1 MATIFKTVED
11 VKKAFRNV
19 ANGADVLPRHGGFRY
34 GDIDKHSAVLEEILD
49 SDYNKISG
57 FSRSEIFE
65 AVSHLQTQF
74 GTNAYLT
81 DCRANRVNVSENLY
95 AGIDLKECEDNYFS
109 TVSEAFEATTAQQAP
124 YPVPSISFVTYRY
137 EKSVLPFLCH
147 LFDLRG
153 NRGLVYFQ
161 KITSVNSLGD
171 IKAGD
176 ELGRAGRM
184 PKQPNHAYVATHIT
198 NEEIGELAD
207 GTTEYEFELNFV
219 PQPGTVVITLD
230 GHTGYFQDF
239 QAEKAQNNE
248 AILTPVAE
256 ALGMATMTYPTEAQ
270 QEAGVKTKVKIN
282 LAAAGAA
289 GLKVRADYNRDVE
302 THQGGVER
310 QAKFTMS
317 VEAEHIVTENISIY
331 TETNL
336 YQEALSRAI
345 FGLDWNDE
353 VDRAMAMIYNKEMA
367 NKVITEI
374 REKIPATNLLTHD
387 ITSTLAQ
394 LDTSVPI
401 GAGSGD
407 NKLFNVQ
414 FLAIVMGALNK
425 VINKASGIDA
435 RRFTTFV
442 VNIDVLPIFEG
453 MAKYTQTT
461 VDQEDQMGGMFLA
474 GTYDGIPVVAGYDP
488 IIPEGEVIG
497 LFKSK
502 RQDFL
507 TPYVLGTFMDPVIRD
522 IYDQDN
528 LSINKKQM
536 IATIGGKNIA
546 PQLTGKLT
554 ITGISDLLGI

>member
-1 MATIFKTVED
+1 MATKFKTVED
-11 VKKAFRNV
+11 VKKAFRTV
-19 ANGADVLPRHGGFRY
+19 AAGADTLPRHGGFRY

-74 GTNAYLT
+74 GTNAYLS
-81 DCRANRVNVSENLY
+81 DCRANRVPVSESLY
-95 AGIDLKECEDNYFS
+95 EGVTLSECEDNYYS
-109 TVSEAFEATTAQQAP
+109 VCEAFEATTAQQAP

-137 EKSVLPFLCH
+137 EKTVLPFLCH

-161 KITSVNSLGD
+161 KITAVNGLGT
-171 IKAGD
+171 IEKGD

-184 PKQPNHAYVATHIT
+184 PAQPNAFATTHIV
-198 NEEIGELAD
+198 NEEIGELND
-207 GTTEYEFELNFV
+207 GVAEYEFELKFV
-219 PQPGTVVITLD
+219 PHPGTLIVTLD

-239 QAEKAQNNE
+239 QAEKAQDNKG
-248 AILTPVAE
+248 ILTPVGE
-256 ALGMATMTYPTEAQ
+256 ALGFATVEYPTEAEQ
-270 QEAGVKTKVKIN
+270 AAGKKAKVKIN
-282 LAAAGAA
+282 LAVAGAA

-310 QAKFTMS
+310 QARFTMS
-317 VEAEHIVTENISIY
+317 VEAEHIVTENISIF

-387 ITSTLAQ
+387 ITSTLA
-394 LDTSVPI
+394 LPGGTAT
-401 GAGSGD
+401 GTGD
-407 NKLFNVQ
+407 NKIFNVQ

-425 VINKASGIDA
+425 VINKSSGIDA

-453 MAKYTQTT
+453 MDKYTQTT

-502 RQDFL
+502 SQDFL

-536 IATIGGKNIA
+536 IATIGGKNMA

-554 ITGISDLLGI
+554 IAGINDLLGI

>member
-1 MATIFKTVED
+1 MATKFKTVED
-11 VKKAFRNV
+11 VKKAFRTV
-19 ANGADVLPRHGGFRY
+19 AAGADTLPRHGGFRY

-49 SDYNKISG
+49 SDYNKVSG

-74 GTNAYLT
+74 GTNAYLS
-81 DCRANRVNVSENLY
+81 DCRANRVPVSESLY
-95 AGIDLKECEDNYFS
+95 EGVTLSECEDNYYS
-109 TVSEAFEATTAQQAP
+109 VCEAFEATTAQQAP

-137 EKSVLPFLCH
+137 EKTVLPFLCH

-161 KITSVNSLGD
+161 KITAVNSLGT
-171 IKAGD
+171 IEKGD

-184 PKQPNHAYVATHIT
+184 PAQPNAFATTHIV
-198 NEEIGELAD
+198 NEEIGELND
-207 GTTEYEFELNFV
+207 GVAEYEFELKFV
-219 PQPGTVVITLD
+219 PHPGTLIVTLD

-239 QAEKAQNNE
+239 QAEKAQDNKG
-248 AILTPVAE
+248 ILTPVGE
-256 ALGMATMTYPTEAQ
+256 ALGFATVEYPTEAEQ
-270 QEAGVKTKVKIN
+270 AAGKKAKVKIN

-310 QAKFTMS
+310 QARFTMS
-317 VEAEHIVTENISIY
+317 VEAEHIVTENISVF

-387 ITSTLAQ
+387 ITSTLA
-394 LDTSVPI
+394 LPGGTAT
-401 GAGSGD
+401 GTGD
-407 NKLFNVQ
+407 NKIFNVQ

-453 MAKYTQTT
+453 MDKYTQTT

-502 RQDFL
+502 TQDFL

-536 IATIGGKNIA
+536 IATIGGKNMA

-554 ITGISDLLGI
+554 IAGINDLLGI

>member
-1 MATIFKTVED
+1 MATKFKTVED

-19 ANGADVLPRHGGFRY
+19 ANGADTLPRHGGFRY

-81 DCRANRVNVSENLY
+81 DCRANRVPVSESLYEGVNL
-95 AGIDLKECEDNYFS
+95 AECEDNYFS

-161 KITSVNSLGD
+161 KITAVNSLGT
-171 IKAGD
+171 INAGD

-184 PKQPNHAYVATHIT
+184 PKQPNTFSTTHIT
-198 NEEIGELAD
+198 NEEIGELEA
-207 GTTEYEFELNFV
+207 GESAYEFELAFV
-219 PQPGTVVITLD
+219 PQPGTLVVTLD

-239 QAEKAQNNE
+239 QAERAQDNVG
-248 AILTPVAE
+248 ILTPVAE
-256 ALGMATMTYPTEAQ
+256 ALGYATLEYPTEAEQ
-270 QEAGVKTKVKIN
+270 QAGKKAKVKIN

-302 THQGGVER
+302 THEGGVER
-310 QAKFTMS
+310 QARFTMS
-317 VEAEHIVTENISIY
+317 VEAEHIVTENISIF

-394 LDTSVPI
+394 LDTSIPI

-407 NKLFNVQ
+407 NKLFNVK

-453 MAKYTQTT
+453 MEKYTQST
-461 VDQEDQMGGMFLA
+461 VDQEEQMGGMFLA

-502 RQDFL
+502 KQDFL

-528 LSINKKQM
+528 LAINKKQM

>member
-1 MATIFKTVED
+1 MATKFKTVED
-11 VKKAFRNV
+11 VKKAFRTV
-19 ANGADVLPRHGGFRY
+19 AAGADTLPRHGGFRY

-49 SDYNKISG
+49 SDYNKVSG

-74 GTNAYLT
+74 GTNAYLS
-81 DCRANRVNVSENLY
+81 DCRANRVPVSESLYEGVNLS
-95 AGIDLKECEDNYFS
+95 DCEDNYYS
-109 TVSEAFEATTAQQAP
+109 VCEAFEATTAQQAP

-137 EKSVLPFLCH
+137 EKTVLPFLCH

-161 KITSVNSLGD
+161 KITAVNSLGT
-171 IKAGD
+171 IEKGD

-184 PKQPNHAYVATHIT
+184 PAQPNAFATTHIV
-198 NEEIGELAD
+198 NEEIGELND
-207 GTTEYEFELNFV
+207 GVAEYEFELKFV
-219 PQPGTVVITLD
+219 PHPGTLIVTLD

-239 QAEKAQNNE
+239 QAEKAQDNKG
-248 AILTPVAE
+248 ILTPVGE
-256 ALGMATMTYPTEAQ
+256 ALGFATVEYPTEAEQ
-270 QEAGVKTKVKIN
+270 AAGKKAKVKIN
-282 LAAAGAA
+282 LAVAGAA

-310 QAKFTMS
+310 QARFTMS
-317 VEAEHIVTENISIY
+317 VEAEHIVTENISIF

-387 ITSTLAQ
+387 ITSTLA
-394 LDTSVPI
+394 LPGGTAT
-401 GAGSGD
+401 GTGD
-407 NKLFNVQ
+407 NKIFNVQ

-425 VINKASGIDA
+425 VINKSSGIDA

-453 MAKYTQTT
+453 MDKYTQTT

-502 RQDFL
+502 SQDFL

-536 IATIGGKNIA
+536 IATIGGKNMA

-554 ITGISDLLGI
+554 IAGINDLLGI

>member
-1 MATIFKTVED
+1 MATKFKTVED
-11 VKKAFRNV
+11 VKKAFRTV
-19 ANGADVLPRHGGFRY
+19 AAGADTLPRHGGFRY

-74 GTNAYLT
+74 GTNAYLS
-81 DCRANRVNVSENLY
+81 DCRANRVPVSESLYEGVNLS
-95 AGIDLKECEDNYFS
+95 DCEDNYYS
-109 TVSEAFEATTAQQAP
+109 VCEAFEATTAQQAP

-137 EKSVLPFLCH
+137 EKTVLPFLCH

-161 KITSVNSLGD
+161 KITAVNGLGT
-171 IKAGD
+171 IEKGD

-184 PKQPNHAYVATHIT
+184 PAQPNAFATTHIV
-198 NEEIGELAD
+198 NEEIGELND
-207 GTTEYEFELNFV
+207 GVAEYEFELKFV
-219 PQPGTVVITLD
+219 PHPGTLIVTLD

-239 QAEKAQNNE
+239 QAEKAQDNKG
-248 AILTPVAE
+248 ILTPVGE
-256 ALGMATMTYPTEAQ
+256 ALGFATVEYPTEAEQ
-270 QEAGVKTKVKIN
+270 AAGKKAKVKIN
-282 LAAAGAA
+282 LAVAGAA

-302 THQGGVER
+302 THQGRVER
-310 QAKFTMS
+310 QARFTMS
-317 VEAEHIVTENISIY
+317 VEAEHIVTENISIF

-387 ITSTLAQ
+387 ITSTLA
-394 LDTSVPI
+394 LPGGTAT
-401 GAGSGD
+401 GTGD
-407 NKLFNVQ
+407 NKIFNVQ

-425 VINKASGIDA
+425 VINKSSGIDA

-453 MAKYTQTT
+453 MDKYTQTT

-502 RQDFL
+502 TQDFL

-536 IATIGGKNIA
+536 IATIGGKNMA

-554 ITGISDLLGI
+554 IAGINDLLGI

>member
-1 MATIFKTVED
+1 MATKFKTVED
-11 VKKAFRNV
+11 VKKAFRTV
-19 ANGADVLPRHGGFRY
+19 AAGADTLPRHGGFRY

-74 GTNAYLT
+74 GTNAYLS
-81 DCRANRVNVSENLY
+81 DCRANRVPVSESLYEGVNLS
-95 AGIDLKECEDNYFS
+95 DCEDNYYS
-109 TVSEAFEATTAQQAP
+109 VCEAFEATTAQQAP

-137 EKSVLPFLCH
+137 EKTVLPFLCH

-161 KITSVNSLGD
+161 KITAVNSLGT
-171 IKAGD
+171 IEKGD

-184 PKQPNHAYVATHIT
+184 PAQPNAFATTHIV
-198 NEEIGELAD
+198 NEEIGELND
-207 GTTEYEFELNFV
+207 GVAEYEFELKFV
-219 PQPGTVVITLD
+219 PHPGTLIVTLD

-239 QAEKAQNNE
+239 QAEKAQDNKG
-248 AILTPVAE
+248 ILTPVGE
-256 ALGMATMTYPTEAQ
+256 ALGFATVEYPTEAEQ
-270 QEAGVKTKVKIN
+270 AAGKKAKVKIN
-282 LAAAGAA
+282 LAVAGAA

-310 QAKFTMS
+310 QARFTMS
-317 VEAEHIVTENISIY
+317 VEAEHIVTENISIF

-374 REKIPATNLLTHD
+374 RDRIPATNLLSHD
-387 ITSTLAQ
+387 ITSTLA
-394 LDTSVPI
+394 LPGGTAT
-401 GAGSGD
+401 GTGD
-407 NKLFNVQ
+407 NKIFNVQ

-425 VINKASGIDA
+425 VINKSSGIDA

-453 MAKYTQTT
+453 MDKYTQTT

-502 RQDFL
+502 TQDFL

-536 IATIGGKNIA
+536 IATIGGKNMA

-554 ITGISDLLGI
+554 IAGINDLLGI

>member
-1 MATIFKTVED
+1 MATKFKTVED
-11 VKKAFRNV
+11 VKKAFRTV
-19 ANGADVLPRHGGFRY
+19 AAGADTLPRHGGFRY

-74 GTNAYLT
+74 GTNAYLS
-81 DCRANRVNVSENLY
+81 DCRANRVPVSESLY
-95 AGIDLKECEDNYFS
+95 EGVTLSECEDNYYS
-109 TVSEAFEATTAQQAP
+109 VCEAFEATTAQQAP

-137 EKSVLPFLCH
+137 EKTVLPFLCH

-161 KITSVNSLGD
+161 KITAVNSLGT
-171 IKAGD
+171 IEKGD

-184 PKQPNHAYVATHIT
+184 PAQPNAFATTHIV
-198 NEEIGELAD
+198 NEEIGELND
-207 GTTEYEFELNFV
+207 GVAEYEFELKFV
-219 PQPGTVVITLD
+219 PHPGTLIVTLD

-239 QAEKAQNNE
+239 QAEKAQDNKG
-248 AILTPVAE
+248 ILTPVGE
-256 ALGMATMTYPTEAQ
+256 ALGFATVEYPTEAEQ
-270 QEAGVKTKVKIN
+270 AAGKKAKVKIN
-282 LAAAGAA
+282 LAVAGAA

-310 QAKFTMS
+310 QARFTMS
-317 VEAEHIVTENISIY
+317 VEAEHIVTENISIF

-387 ITSTLAQ
+387 ITSTLA
-394 LDTSVPI
+394 LPGGTAT
-401 GAGSGD
+401 GTGD
-407 NKLFNVQ
+407 NKIFNVQ

-425 VINKASGIDA
+425 VINKSSGIDA

-453 MAKYTQTT
+453 MDKYTQTT

-502 RQDFL
+502 SQDFL

-554 ITGISDLLGI
+554 ITGINDLLGI

>member
-1 MATIFKTVED
+1 MATKFKTVED
-11 VKKAFRNV
+11 VKKAFRTV
-19 ANGADVLPRHGGFRY
+19 AAGADTLPRHGGFRY

-74 GTNAYLT
+74 GTNAYLS
-81 DCRANRVNVSENLY
+81 DCRANRVPVSESLYEGVNLS
-95 AGIDLKECEDNYFS
+95 DCEDNYYS
-109 TVSEAFEATTAQQAP
+109 VCEAFEATTAQQAP

-137 EKSVLPFLCH
+137 EKTVLPFLCH

-161 KITSVNSLGD
+161 KITAVNSLGT
-171 IKAGD
+171 IKEGD

-184 PKQPNHAYVATHIT
+184 PAQPNAFATTHII
-198 NEEIGELAD
+198 NEEIGELND
-207 GTTEYEFELNFV
+207 GVAEYEFELKFV
-219 PQPGTVVITLD
+219 PHPGTLIVTVD

-239 QAEKAQNNE
+239 QAEKAQDNKG
-248 AILTPVAE
+248 ILTPVGE
-256 ALGMATMTYPTEAQ
+256 ALGFATVEYPTEAEQ
-270 QEAGVKTKVKIN
+270 AAGKKAKVKIN
-282 LAAAGAA
+282 LAVAGAA

-310 QAKFTMS
+310 QARFTMS
-317 VEAEHIVTENISIY
+317 VEAEHIVTENISIF

-387 ITSTLAQ
+387 ITSTLA
-394 LDTSVPI
+394 LPGGTAT
-401 GAGSGD
+401 GTGD
-407 NKLFNVQ
+407 NKIFNVQ

-425 VINKASGIDA
+425 VINKSSGIDA

-453 MAKYTQTT
+453 MDKYTQTT

-502 RQDFL
+502 TQDFL

-536 IATIGGKNIA
+536 IATIGGKNMA

-554 ITGISDLLGI
+554 IAGINDLLGI

>member
-1 MATIFKTVED
+1 MATKFKTVED
-11 VKKAFRNV
+11 VKKAFRTV
-19 ANGADVLPRHGGFRY
+19 AAGADTLPRHGGFRY

-74 GTNAYLT
+74 GTNAYLS
-81 DCRANRVNVSENLY
+81 DCRANRVPVSESLYEGVNLS
-95 AGIDLKECEDNYFS
+95 DCEDNYYS
-109 TVSEAFEATTAQQAP
+109 VCEAFEATTAQQAP

-137 EKSVLPFLCH
+137 EKTVLPFLCH

-161 KITSVNSLGD
+161 KITAVNSLGT
-171 IKAGD
+171 IEKGD

-184 PKQPNHAYVATHIT
+184 PAQPNAFATTHIV
-198 NEEIGELAD
+198 NEEIGELND
-207 GTTEYEFELNFV
+207 GVAEYEFELKFV
-219 PQPGTVVITLD
+219 PHPGTLIVTLD

-239 QAEKAQNNE
+239 QAEKAQDNKG
-248 AILTPVAE
+248 ILTPVGE
-256 ALGMATMTYPTEAQ
+256 ALGFATVEYPTEAEQ
-270 QEAGVKTKVKIN
+270 AAGKKAKVKIN
-282 LAAAGAA
+282 LAVAGAK

-310 QAKFTMS
+310 QARFTMS
-317 VEAEHIVTENISIY
+317 VEAEHIVTENISIF

-374 REKIPATNLLTHD
+374 RDRIPATNLLSHD
-387 ITSTLAQ
+387 ITSTLA
-394 LDTSVPI
+394 LPGGTAT
-401 GAGSGD
+401 GTGD
-407 NKLFNVQ
+407 NKIFNVQ

-425 VINKASGIDA
+425 VINKSSGIDA

-453 MAKYTQTT
+453 MDKYTQTT

-502 RQDFL
+502 SQDFL

-554 ITGISDLLGI
+554 ITGINDLLGI

>member
-1 MATIFKTVED
+1 MATKFKTVED
-11 VKKAFRNV
+11 VKKAFRTV
-19 ANGADVLPRHGGFRY
+19 AAGADTLPRHGGFRY

-74 GTNAYLT
+74 GTNAYLS
-81 DCRANRVNVSENLY
+81 DCRANRVPVSESLYEGVNLS
-95 AGIDLKECEDNYFS
+95 DCEDNYYS
-109 TVSEAFEATTAQQAP
+109 VCEAFEATTAQQAP

-137 EKSVLPFLCH
+137 EKTVLPFLCH

-161 KITSVNSLGD
+161 KITAVNSLGT
-171 IKAGD
+171 IEKGD

-184 PKQPNHAYVATHIT
+184 PAQPNAFATTHIV
-198 NEEIGELAD
+198 NEEIGELND
-207 GTTEYEFELNFV
+207 GVAEYEFELKFV
-219 PQPGTVVITLD
+219 PHPGTLIVTLD

-239 QAEKAQNNE
+239 QAEKAQDNKG
-248 AILTPVAE
+248 ILTPVGE
-256 ALGMATMTYPTEAQ
+256 ALGFATVEYPTEAEQ
-270 QEAGVKTKVKIN
+270 AAGKKAKVKIN
-282 LAAAGAA
+282 LAVAGAA

-310 QAKFTMS
+310 QARFTMS
-317 VEAEHIVTENISIY
+317 VEAEHIVTENISVF

-374 REKIPATNLLTHD
+374 RDRIPATNLLSHD
-387 ITSTLAQ
+387 ITSTLA
-394 LDTSVPI
+394 LPGGTAT
-401 GAGSGD
+401 GTGD
-407 NKLFNVQ
+407 NKIFNVQ

-425 VINKASGIDA
+425 VINKSSGIDA

-453 MAKYTQTT
+453 MDKYTQTT

-502 RQDFL
+502 SQDFL
-507 TPYVLGTFMDPVIRD
+507 TLYVLGTFMDPVIRD

-536 IATIGGKNIA
+536 IATIGGKNMA

-554 ITGISDLLGI
+554 IAGINDLLGI

>member
-1 MATIFKTVED
+1 MATKFKTVED
-11 VKKAFRNV
+11 VKKAFRTV
-19 ANGADVLPRHGGFRY
+19 AAGADTLPRHGGFRY

-49 SDYNKISG
+49 SDYNKVSG

-74 GTNAYLT
+74 GTNAYLS
-81 DCRANRVNVSENLY
+81 DCRANRVPVSESLY
-95 AGIDLKECEDNYFS
+95 EGVTLSECEDNYYS
-109 TVSEAFEATTAQQAP
+109 VCEAFEATTAQQAP

-137 EKSVLPFLCH
+137 EKTVLPFLCH

-161 KITSVNSLGD
+161 KITAVNSLGT
-171 IKAGD
+171 IKEGD

-184 PKQPNHAYVATHIT
+184 PAQPNAFATTHIV
-198 NEEIGELAD
+198 NEEIGELND
-207 GTTEYEFELNFV
+207 GVAEYEFELKFV
-219 PQPGTVVITLD
+219 PHPGTLIVTLD

-239 QAEKAQNNE
+239 QAEKAQDNKG
-248 AILTPVAE
+248 ILTPVGE
-256 ALGMATMTYPTEAQ
+256 ALGFATVEYPTEAEQ
-270 QEAGVKTKVKIN
+270 AAGKKAKVKIN

-310 QAKFTMS
+310 QARFTMS
-317 VEAEHIVTENISIY
+317 VEAEHIVTENISIF

-387 ITSTLAQ
+387 ITSTLA
-394 LDTSVPI
+394 LPGGTAT
-401 GAGSGD
+401 GTGD
-407 NKLFNVQ
+407 NKIFNVQ

-425 VINKASGIDA
+425 VINKSSGIDA

-453 MAKYTQTT
+453 MDKYTQTT

-502 RQDFL
+502 SQDFL

-554 ITGISDLLGI
+554 ITGINDLLGI

>member
-1 MATIFKTVED
+1 MGTKFKTVED
-11 VKKAFRNV
+11 VKKAFRTV
-19 ANGADVLPRHGGFRY
+19 AAGADTLPRHGGFRY

-74 GTNAYLT
+74 GTNAYLS
-81 DCRANRVNVSENLY
+81 DCRANRVPVSESLYEGVNLS
-95 AGIDLKECEDNYFS
+95 DCEDNYYS
-109 TVSEAFEATTAQQAP
+109 VCEAFEATTAQQAP

-137 EKSVLPFLCH
+137 EKTVLPFLCH

-161 KITSVNSLGD
+161 KITAVNSLGT
-171 IKAGD
+171 IEKGD

-184 PKQPNHAYVATHIT
+184 PAQPNAFATTHIV
-198 NEEIGELAD
+198 NEEIGELND
-207 GTTEYEFELNFV
+207 GVAEYEFELKFV
-219 PQPGTVVITLD
+219 PHPGTLIVTLD

-239 QAEKAQNNE
+239 QAEKAQDNKG
-248 AILTPVAE
+248 ILTPVGE
-256 ALGMATMTYPTEAQ
+256 ALGFATVEYPTEAEQ
-270 QEAGVKTKVKIN
+270 AAGKKAKVKIN
-282 LAAAGAA
+282 LAVAGAA

-310 QAKFTMS
+310 QARFTMS
-317 VEAEHIVTENISIY
+317 VEAEHIVTENISIF

-387 ITSTLAQ
+387 ITSTLA
-394 LDTSVPI
+394 LPGGTATGP
-401 GAGSGD
+401 GD
-407 NKLFNVQ
+407 NKIFNVQ

-425 VINKASGIDA
+425 VINKSSGIDA

-453 MAKYTQTT
+453 MDKYTQTT

-502 RQDFL
+502 TQDFL

-536 IATIGGKNIA
+536 IATIGGKNMA

-554 ITGISDLLGI
+554 ITGINDLLGI

>member
-1 MATIFKTVED
+1 MATKFKTVED
-11 VKKAFRNV
+11 VKKAFRTV
-19 ANGADVLPRHGGFRY
+19 AAGADTLPRHGGFRY

-74 GTNAYLT
+74 GTNAYLS
-81 DCRANRVNVSENLY
+81 DCRANRVPVSESLYEGVNLS
-95 AGIDLKECEDNYFS
+95 DCEDNYYS
-109 TVSEAFEATTAQQAP
+109 VCEAFEATTAQQAP

-137 EKSVLPFLCH
+137 EKTVLPFLCH

-161 KITSVNSLGD
+161 KITAVNGLGT
-171 IKAGD
+171 IEKGD

-184 PKQPNHAYVATHIT
+184 PAQPNAFATTHIV
-198 NEEIGELAD
+198 NEEIGELND
-207 GTTEYEFELNFV
+207 GVAEYEFELKFV
-219 PQPGTVVITLD
+219 PHPGTLIVTLD

-239 QAEKAQNNE
+239 QAEKAQDNKG
-248 AILTPVAE
+248 ILTPVGE
-256 ALGMATMTYPTEAQ
+256 ALGFATVEYPTEAEQ
-270 QEAGVKTKVKIN
+270 AAGKKAKVKIN
-282 LAAAGAA
+282 LAVAGAA

-310 QAKFTMS
+310 QARFTMS
-317 VEAEHIVTENISIY
+317 VEAEHIVTENISIF

-387 ITSTLAQ
+387 ITSTLA
-394 LDTSVPI
+394 LPGGTAT
-401 GAGSGD
+401 GTGD
-407 NKLFNVQ
+407 NKIFNVQ

-425 VINKASGIDA
+425 VINKSSGIDA

-453 MAKYTQTT
+453 MDKYTQTT

-502 RQDFL
+502 TQDFL

-536 IATIGGKNIA
+536 IATIGGKNMA

-554 ITGISDLLGI
+554 IAGINDLLGI

>member
-1 MATIFKTVED
+1 MATKFKTVED
-11 VKKAFRNV
+11 VKKAFRTV
-19 ANGADVLPRHGGFRY
+19 AAGADTLPRHGGFRY

-74 GTNAYLT
+74 GTNAYLS
-81 DCRANRVNVSENLY
+81 DCRANRVPVSESLYEGVNLS
-95 AGIDLKECEDNYFS
+95 DCEDNYYS
-109 TVSEAFEATTAQQAP
+109 VCEAFEATTAQQAP

-137 EKSVLPFLCH
+137 EKTVLPFLCH

-161 KITSVNSLGD
+161 KITAVNSLGT
-171 IKAGD
+171 IEKGD

-184 PKQPNHAYVATHIT
+184 PAQPNAFATTHII
-198 NEEIGELAD
+198 NEEIGELND
-207 GTTEYEFELNFV
+207 GVAEYEFELKFV
-219 PQPGTVVITLD
+219 PHPGTLIVTLD

-239 QAEKAQNNE
+239 QAEKAQDNKG
-248 AILTPVAE
+248 ILTPVGE
-256 ALGMATMTYPTEAQ
+256 ALGFATVEYPTEAEQ
-270 QEAGVKTKVKIN
+270 AAGKKAKVKIN
-282 LAAAGAA
+282 LAVAGAA

-310 QAKFTMS
+310 QARFTMS
-317 VEAEHIVTENISIY
+317 VEAEHIVTENISIF

-374 REKIPATNLLTHD
+374 RDRIPATNLLNHD
-387 ITSTLAQ
+387 ITSTLA
-394 LDTSVPI
+394 LPGGTAT
-401 GAGSGD
+401 GTGD
-407 NKLFNVQ
+407 NKIFNVQ

-425 VINKASGIDA
+425 VINKSSGIDA

-453 MAKYTQTT
+453 MDKYTQTT

-502 RQDFL
+502 TQDFL

-536 IATIGGKNIA
+536 IATIGGKNMA
-546 PQLTGKLT
+546 TQLTGKLT
-554 ITGISDLLGI
+554 IAGINDLLGI

>member
-1 MATIFKTVED
+1 MATKFKTVED
-11 VKKAFRNV
+11 VKKAFRTV
-19 ANGADVLPRHGGFRY
+19 AAGADTLPRHGGFRY

-74 GTNAYLT
+74 GTNAYLS
-81 DCRANRVNVSENLY
+81 DCRANRVPVSESLYEGVNLS
-95 AGIDLKECEDNYFS
+95 DCEDNYYS
-109 TVSEAFEATTAQQAP
+109 VCEAFEATTAQQAP

-137 EKSVLPFLCH
+137 EKTVLPFLCH

-161 KITSVNSLGD
+161 KITAVNSLGT
-171 IKAGD
+171 IEKGD

-184 PKQPNHAYVATHIT
+184 PAQPNAFATTHIV
-198 NEEIGELAD
+198 NEEIGELND
-207 GTTEYEFELNFV
+207 GVAEYEFELKFV
-219 PQPGTVVITLD
+219 PHPGTLIVTLD

-239 QAEKAQNNE
+239 QAEKAQDNKG
-248 AILTPVAE
+248 ILTPVGE
-256 ALGMATMTYPTEAQ
+256 ALGFATVEYPTEAEQ
-270 QEAGVKTKVKIN
+270 AAGKKAKVKIN
-282 LAAAGAA
+282 LAVAGDA

-310 QAKFTMS
+310 QARFTMS
-317 VEAEHIVTENISIY
+317 VEAEHIVTENISIF

-374 REKIPATNLLTHD
+374 RDRIPATNLLNHD
-387 ITSTLAQ
+387 ITSTLA
-394 LDTSVPI
+394 LPGGTAT
-401 GAGSGD
+401 GTGD
-407 NKLFNVQ
+407 NKIFNVQ

-425 VINKASGIDA
+425 VINKSSGIDA

-453 MAKYTQTT
+453 MDKYTQTT

-502 RQDFL
+502 TQDFL

-528 LSINKKQM
+528 DDLNNFVY
-536 IATIGGKNIA
+536 AT
-546 PQLTGKLT
+546 
-554 ITGISDLLGI
+554 DLFRDVRKYRR

>member
-1 MATIFKTVED
+1 MATKFKTVED
-11 VKKAFRNV
+11 VKKAFRTV
-19 ANGADVLPRHGGFRY
+19 AAGADTLPRHGGFRY

-74 GTNAYLT
+74 GTNAYLS
-81 DCRANRVNVSENLY
+81 DCRANRVPVSESLYEGVNLS
-95 AGIDLKECEDNYFS
+95 DCEDNYYS
-109 TVSEAFEATTAQQAP
+109 VCEAFEATTAQQAP

-137 EKSVLPFLCH
+137 EKTVLPFLCH

-161 KITSVNSLGD
+161 KITAVNSLGT
-171 IKAGD
+171 IEKGD

-184 PKQPNHAYVATHIT
+184 PAQPNAFATTHIV
-198 NEEIGELAD
+198 NEEIGELND
-207 GTTEYEFELNFV
+207 GVAEYEFELKFV
-219 PQPGTVVITLD
+219 PHPGTLIVTLD

-239 QAEKAQNNE
+239 QAEKAQDNKG
-248 AILTPVAE
+248 ILTPVGE
-256 ALGMATMTYPTEAQ
+256 ALGFATVEYPTEAEQ
-270 QEAGVKTKVKIN
+270 AAGKKAKVKIN
-282 LAAAGAA
+282 LAVAGAA

-310 QAKFTMS
+310 QARFTMS
-317 VEAEHIVTENISIY
+317 VEAEHIVTENISIF

-387 ITSTLAQ
+387 ITSTLA
-394 LDTSVPI
+394 LPGGTAT
-401 GAGSGD
+401 GTGD
-407 NKLFNVQ
+407 NKIFNVQ

-425 VINKASGIDA
+425 VINKSSGIDA

-453 MAKYTQTT
+453 MDKYTQTT

-502 RQDFL
+502 TQDFL

-536 IATIGGKNIA
+536 IATIGGKNMA

-554 ITGISDLLGI
+554 IAGINDLLGI

>member
-1 MATIFKTVED
+1 MATKFKTVED
-11 VKKAFRNV
+11 VKKAFRTV
-19 ANGADVLPRHGGFRY
+19 AAGADTLPRHGGFRY

-74 GTNAYLT
+74 GTNAYLS
-81 DCRANRVNVSENLY
+81 DCRANRVPVSESLYEGVNLS
-95 AGIDLKECEDNYFS
+95 DCEDNYYS
-109 TVSEAFEATTAQQAP
+109 VCEAFEATTAQQAP

-137 EKSVLPFLCH
+137 EKTVLPFLCH

-161 KITSVNSLGD
+161 KITAVNSLGT
-171 IKAGD
+171 IKEGD

-184 PKQPNHAYVATHIT
+184 PAQPNAFATTHIV
-198 NEEIGELAD
+198 NEEIGELND
-207 GTTEYEFELNFV
+207 GVAEYEFELKFV
-219 PQPGTVVITLD
+219 PHPGTLIVTLD

-239 QAEKAQNNE
+239 QAEKAQDNKG
-248 AILTPVAE
+248 ILTPVGE
-256 ALGMATMTYPTEAQ
+256 ALGFATVEYPTEAEQ
-270 QEAGVKTKVKIN
+270 AAGKKAKVKIN
-282 LAAAGAA
+282 LAVAGAK

-310 QAKFTMS
+310 QARFTMS
-317 VEAEHIVTENISIY
+317 VEAEHIVTENISIF

-387 ITSTLAQ
+387 ITSTLA
-394 LDTSVPI
+394 LPGGTAT
-401 GAGSGD
+401 GTGD
-407 NKLFNVQ
+407 NKIFNVQ

-425 VINKASGIDA
+425 VINKSSGIDA

-453 MAKYTQTT
+453 MDKYTQTT

-502 RQDFL
+502 TQDFL

-528 LSINKKQM
+528 LAINKKQM
-536 IATIGGKNIA
+536 IATIGGKNMA

-554 ITGISDLLGI
+554 IAGINDLLGI

>member
-1 MATIFKTVED
+1 MATKFKTVED
-11 VKKAFRNV
+11 VKKAFRTV
-19 ANGADVLPRHGGFRY
+19 AAGADTLPRHGGFRY

-74 GTNAYLT
+74 GTNAYLS
-81 DCRANRVNVSENLY
+81 DCRANRVPVSESLY
-95 AGIDLKECEDNYFS
+95 EGVTLSECEDNYYS
-109 TVSEAFEATTAQQAP
+109 VCEAFEATTAQQAP

-137 EKSVLPFLCH
+137 EKTVLPFLCH

-161 KITSVNSLGD
+161 KITAVNSLGT
-171 IKAGD
+171 IEKGD

-184 PKQPNHAYVATHIT
+184 PAQPNAFATTHIV
-198 NEEIGELAD
+198 NEEIGELND
-207 GTTEYEFELNFV
+207 GVAEYEFELKFV
-219 PQPGTVVITLD
+219 PHPGTLIVTLD

-239 QAEKAQNNE
+239 QAEKAQDNKG
-248 AILTPVAE
+248 ILTPVGE
-256 ALGMATMTYPTEAQ
+256 ALGFATVEYPTEAEQ
-270 QEAGVKTKVKIN
+270 AAGKKAKVKIN
-282 LAAAGAA
+282 LAVAGAK

-310 QAKFTMS
+310 QARFTMS
-317 VEAEHIVTENISIY
+317 VEAEHIVTENISIF

-374 REKIPATNLLTHD
+374 RDRIPATNLLNHD
-387 ITSTLAQ
+387 ITSTLA
-394 LDTSVPI
+394 LPGGTAT
-401 GAGSGD
+401 GTGD
-407 NKLFNVQ
+407 NKIFNVQ

-425 VINKASGIDA
+425 VINKSSGIDA

-453 MAKYTQTT
+453 MDKYTQTT
-461 VDQEDQMGGMFLA
+461 IDQEDQMGGMFLA

-502 RQDFL
+502 SQDFL

-536 IATIGGKNIA
+536 IATIGGKNMA

-554 ITGISDLLGI
+554 IAGINDLLGI

>member
-1 MATIFKTVED
+1 MATKFKTVED
-11 VKKAFRNV
+11 VKKAFRTV
-19 ANGADVLPRHGGFRY
+19 AAGADTLPRHGGFRY

-74 GTNAYLT
+74 GTNAYLS
-81 DCRANRVNVSENLY
+81 DCRANRVPVSESLY
-95 AGIDLKECEDNYFS
+95 EGVTLSECEDNYYS
-109 TVSEAFEATTAQQAP
+109 VCEAFEATTAQQAP

-137 EKSVLPFLCH
+137 EKTVLPFLCH

-161 KITSVNSLGD
+161 KITAVNSLGT
-171 IKAGD
+171 IKEGD

-184 PKQPNHAYVATHIT
+184 PAQPNAFATTHIV
-198 NEEIGELAD
+198 NEEIGELND
-207 GTTEYEFELNFV
+207 GVAEYEFELKFV
-219 PQPGTVVITLD
+219 PHPGTLIVTLD

-239 QAEKAQNNE
+239 QAEKAQDNKG
-248 AILTPVAE
+248 ILTPVGE
-256 ALGMATMTYPTEAQ
+256 ALGFATVEYPTEAEQ
-270 QEAGVKTKVKIN
+270 AAGKKAKVKIN
-282 LAAAGAA
+282 LAVAGAA

-310 QAKFTMS
+310 QARFTMS
-317 VEAEHIVTENISIY
+317 VEAEHIVTENISIF

-387 ITSTLAQ
+387 ITSTLA
-394 LDTSVPI
+394 LPGGTAT
-401 GAGSGD
+401 GTGD
-407 NKLFNVQ
+407 NKIFNVQ

-425 VINKASGIDA
+425 VINKSSGIDA

-453 MAKYTQTT
+453 MDKYTQTT

-502 RQDFL
+502 TQDFL

-536 IATIGGKNIA
+536 IATIGGKNMA

-554 ITGISDLLGI
+554 IAGINDLLGI

>member
-1 MATIFKTVED
+1 MATKFKTVED
-11 VKKAFRNV
+11 VKKAFRTV
-19 ANGADVLPRHGGFRY
+19 AAGADTLPRHGGFRY

-74 GTNAYLT
+74 GTNAYLS
-81 DCRANRVNVSENLY
+81 DCRANRVPVSESLYEGVNLS
-95 AGIDLKECEDNYFS
+95 DCEDNYYS
-109 TVSEAFEATTAQQAP
+109 VCEAFEATTAQQAP

-137 EKSVLPFLCH
+137 EKTVLPFLCH

-161 KITSVNSLGD
+161 KITAVNSLGT
-171 IKAGD
+171 IKEGD

-184 PKQPNHAYVATHIT
+184 PAQPNAFATTHIV
-198 NEEIGELAD
+198 NEEIGELND
-207 GTTEYEFELNFV
+207 GVAEYEFELKFV
-219 PQPGTVVITLD
+219 PHPGTLIVTLD

-239 QAEKAQNNE
+239 QAEKAQDNKG
-248 AILTPVAE
+248 ILTPVGE
-256 ALGMATMTYPTEAQ
+256 ALGFATVEYPTEAEQ
-270 QEAGVKTKVKIN
+270 AAGKKAKVKIN

-310 QAKFTMS
+310 QARFTMS
-317 VEAEHIVTENISIY
+317 VEAEHIVTENISVF

-353 VDRAMAMIYNKEMA
+353 VDRAMAMIYNKEIA
-367 NKVITEI
+367 SKVITEI
-374 REKIPATNLLTHD
+374 RDRIPATNLLSHD
-387 ITSTLAQ
+387 ITSTLA
-394 LDTSVPI
+394 LPGGTAT
-401 GAGSGD
+401 GTGD
-407 NKLFNVQ
+407 NKIFNVQ

-453 MAKYTQTT
+453 MDKYTQTT

-502 RQDFL
+502 SQDFL

-554 ITGISDLLGI
+554 ITGINDLLGI

>member
-1 MATIFKTVED
+1 MATKFKSVED

-19 ANGADVLPRHGGFRY
+19 ANGADTLPRHGGFRY

-49 SDYNKISG
+49 SDYNKVSG

-74 GTNAYLT
+74 GTNTYVT
-81 DCRANRVNVSENLY
+81 DCRANRVPVSEKLY
-95 AGIDLKECEDNYFS
+95 EGVDLSACEDNYFS

-137 EKSVLPFLCH
+137 EKSVLPFICH

-161 KITSVNSLGD
+161 KITAVNGLGT

-184 PKQPNHAYVATHIT
+184 PKQPNAFVTTHIV
-198 NEEIGELAD
+198 NEELGELEEGKAD
-207 GTTEYEFELNFV
+207 YEFELDFV
-219 PQPGTVVITLD
+219 PQPGTLVVTLD

-239 QAEKAQNNE
+239 QAERAQDNKG
-248 AILTPVAE
+248 ILTPVGE
-256 ALGMATMTYPTEAQ
+256 ALGYAVLEYPTEKEQ
-270 QEAGVKTKVKIN
+270 QAGKKAKVKIN
-282 LAAAGAA
+282 LAANGAA
-289 GLKVRADYNRDVE
+289 GLKARADYNRDVE
-302 THQGGVER
+302 THEGGVER
-310 QAKFTMS
+310 QARFTMS
-317 VEAEHIVTENISIY
+317 VEAEHIVTENISVF

-367 NKVITEI
+367 NKVVTEI
-374 REKIPATNLLTHD
+374 RDRIPATNMLNHD

-394 LDTSVPI
+394 LDTTNKI

-453 MAKYTQTT
+453 MAKYTQATA
-461 VDQEDQMGGMFLA
+461 DQEEQMGGMFLA
-474 GTYDGIPVVAGYDP
+474 GMYDGIPVIAGYDP
-488 IIPEGEVIG
+488 IVPEGEVIG

-502 RQDFL
+502 SQDFL

-528 LSINKKQM
+528 LAINKKQM

-554 ITGISDLLGI
+554 IASIDELLGI

>member
-1 MATIFKTVED
+1 MATKFKTVED
-11 VKKAFRNV
+11 VKKAFRTV
-19 ANGADVLPRHGGFRY
+19 AAGADTLPRHGGFRY

-74 GTNAYLT
+74 GTNAYLS
-81 DCRANRVNVSENLY
+81 DCRANRVPVSESLY
-95 AGIDLKECEDNYFS
+95 EGVTLSECEDNYYS
-109 TVSEAFEATTAQQAP
+109 VCEAFEATTAQQAP

-137 EKSVLPFLCH
+137 EKTVLPFLCH

-161 KITSVNSLGD
+161 KITAVNSLGT
-171 IKAGD
+171 IEKGD

-184 PKQPNHAYVATHIT
+184 PAQPNAFATTHIV
-198 NEEIGELAD
+198 NEEIGELND
-207 GTTEYEFELNFV
+207 GVAEYEFELKFV
-219 PQPGTVVITLD
+219 PHPGTLIVTLD

-239 QAEKAQNNE
+239 QAEKAQDNKG
-248 AILTPVAE
+248 ILTPVGE
-256 ALGMATMTYPTEAQ
+256 ALGFATVEYPTEAEQ
-270 QEAGVKTKVKIN
+270 AAGKKAKVKIN
-282 LAAAGAA
+282 LAVAGAA

-310 QAKFTMS
+310 QARFTMS
-317 VEAEHIVTENISIY
+317 VEAEHIVTENISIF

-387 ITSTLAQ
+387 ITSTLA
-394 LDTSVPI
+394 LPGGTAT
-401 GAGSGD
+401 GTGD
-407 NKLFNVQ
+407 NKIFNVQ

-425 VINKASGIDA
+425 VINKSSGIDA

-453 MAKYTQTT
+453 MDKYTQTT

-502 RQDFL
+502 SQDFL

-528 LSINKKQM
+528 LAINKKQM
-536 IATIGGKNIA
+536 IATIGGKNMA

-554 ITGISDLLGI
+554 IAGINDLLGI

>member
-1 MATIFKTVED
+1 MATKFKTVED
-11 VKKAFRNV
+11 VKKAFRTV
-19 ANGADVLPRHGGFRY
+19 AAGADTLPRHGGFRY

-74 GTNAYLT
+74 GTNAYLS
-81 DCRANRVNVSENLY
+81 DCRANRVPVSESLYEGVNLS
-95 AGIDLKECEDNYFS
+95 DCEDNYYS
-109 TVSEAFEATTAQQAP
+109 VCEAFEATTAQQAP

-137 EKSVLPFLCH
+137 EKTVLPFLCH

-161 KITSVNSLGD
+161 KITAVNSLGT
-171 IKAGD
+171 IEKGD

-184 PKQPNHAYVATHIT
+184 PAQPNAFATTHIV
-198 NEEIGELAD
+198 NEEIGELND
-207 GTTEYEFELNFV
+207 GVAEYEFELKFV
-219 PQPGTVVITLD
+219 PHPGTLIVTLD

-239 QAEKAQNNE
+239 QAEKAQDNKG
-248 AILTPVAE
+248 ILTPVGE
-256 ALGMATMTYPTEAQ
+256 ALGFATVEYPTEAEQ
-270 QEAGVKTKVKIN
+270 AAGKKAKVKIN
-282 LAAAGAA
+282 LAVAGAA

-310 QAKFTMS
+310 QARFTMS
-317 VEAEHIVTENISIY
+317 VEAEHIVTENISIF

-374 REKIPATNLLTHD
+374 RDRIPATNLLNHD
-387 ITSTLAQ
+387 ITSTLA
-394 LDTSVPI
+394 LPGGTAT
-401 GAGSGD
+401 GTGD
-407 NKLFNVQ
+407 NKIFNVQ

-425 VINKASGIDA
+425 VINKSSGIDA

-453 MAKYTQTT
+453 MDKYTQTT

-502 RQDFL
+502 TQDFL

-536 IATIGGKNIA
+536 IATIGGKNMA

-554 ITGISDLLGI
+554 IAGINDLLGI

>member
-1 MATIFKTVED
+1 MATKFKTVED
-11 VKKAFRNV
+11 VKKAFRTV
-19 ANGADVLPRHGGFRY
+19 AAGADTLPRHGGFRY

-74 GTNAYLT
+74 GTNAYLS
-81 DCRANRVNVSENLY
+81 DCRANRVPVSESLYEGVNLS
-95 AGIDLKECEDNYFS
+95 DCEDNYYS
-109 TVSEAFEATTAQQAP
+109 VCEAFEATTAQQAP

-137 EKSVLPFLCH
+137 EKTVLPFLCH

-161 KITSVNSLGD
+161 KITAVNSLGT
-171 IKAGD
+171 IEKGD

-184 PKQPNHAYVATHIT
+184 PAQPNAFATTHIV
-198 NEEIGELAD
+198 NEEIGELND
-207 GTTEYEFELNFV
+207 GVAEYEFELKFV
-219 PQPGTVVITLD
+219 PHPGTLIVTLD

-239 QAEKAQNNE
+239 QAEKAQDNKG
-248 AILTPVAE
+248 ILTPVGE
-256 ALGMATMTYPTEAQ
+256 ALGFATVEYPTEAEQ
-270 QEAGVKTKVKIN
+270 AAGKKAKVKIN
-282 LAAAGAA
+282 LAVAGAA

-310 QAKFTMS
+310 QARFTMS
-317 VEAEHIVTENISIY
+317 VEAEHIVTENISIF

-387 ITSTLAQ
+387 ITSTLA
-394 LDTSVPI
+394 LPGGTAT
-401 GAGSGD
+401 GTGD
-407 NKLFNVQ
+407 NKIFNVQ

-425 VINKASGIDA
+425 VINKSSGIDA

-453 MAKYTQTT
+453 MDKYTQTT

-502 RQDFL
+502 TQDFL

-528 LSINKKQM
+528 LAINKKQM
-536 IATIGGKNIA
+536 IATIGGKNMA

-554 ITGISDLLGI
+554 IAGINDLLGI

>member
-1 MATIFKTVED
+1 MATKFKTVED
-11 VKKAFRNV
+11 VKKAFRTV
-19 ANGADVLPRHGGFRY
+19 AAGADTLPRHGGFRY

-74 GTNAYLT
+74 GTNAYLS
-81 DCRANRVNVSENLY
+81 DCRANRVPVSESLYEGVNLS
-95 AGIDLKECEDNYFS
+95 DCEDNYYS
-109 TVSEAFEATTAQQAP
+109 VCEAFEATTAQQAP

-137 EKSVLPFLCH
+137 EKTVLPFLCH

-161 KITSVNSLGD
+161 KITAVNSLGT
-171 IKAGD
+171 IKEGD

-184 PKQPNHAYVATHIT
+184 PAQPNAFATTHIV
-198 NEEIGELAD
+198 NEEIGELND
-207 GTTEYEFELNFV
+207 GVAEYEFELKFV
-219 PQPGTVVITLD
+219 PHPGTLIVTLD

-239 QAEKAQNNE
+239 QAEKAQDNKG
-248 AILTPVAE
+248 ILTPVGE
-256 ALGMATMTYPTEAQ
+256 ALGFATVEYPTEAEQ
-270 QEAGVKTKVKIN
+270 AAGKKAKVKIN
-282 LAAAGAA
+282 LAVAGAA

-310 QAKFTMS
+310 QARFTMS
-317 VEAEHIVTENISIY
+317 VEAEHIVTENISIF

-374 REKIPATNLLTHD
+374 RDRIPATNLLSHD
-387 ITSTLAQ
+387 ITSTLA
-394 LDTSVPI
+394 LPGGTAT
-401 GAGSGD
+401 GTGD
-407 NKLFNVQ
+407 NKIFNVQ

-453 MAKYTQTT
+453 MDKYTQTT

-502 RQDFL
+502 TQDFL

-522 IYDQDN
+522 IYDPDN

-536 IATIGGKNIA
+536 IATIGGKNMA

-554 ITGISDLLGI
+554 IAGINDLLGI

>member
-1 MATIFKTVED
+1 MATKFKTVED
-11 VKKAFRNV
+11 VKKAFRTV
-19 ANGADVLPRHGGFRY
+19 AAGADTLPRHGGFRY

-74 GTNAYLT
+74 GTNAYLS
-81 DCRANRVNVSENLY
+81 DCRANRVPVSESLYEGVNLS
-95 AGIDLKECEDNYFS
+95 DCEDNYYS
-109 TVSEAFEATTAQQAP
+109 VCEAFEATTAQQAP

-137 EKSVLPFLCH
+137 EKTVLPFLCH

-161 KITSVNSLGD
+161 KITAVNSLGT
-171 IKAGD
+171 IEKGD

-184 PKQPNHAYVATHIT
+184 PAQPNAFATTHIV
-198 NEEIGELAD
+198 NEEIGELND
-207 GTTEYEFELNFV
+207 GVAEYEFELKFV
-219 PQPGTVVITLD
+219 PHPGTLIVTLD

-239 QAEKAQNNE
+239 QAEKAQDNKG
-248 AILTPVAE
+248 ILTPVGE
-256 ALGMATMTYPTEAQ
+256 ALGFATVEYPTEAEQ
-270 QEAGVKTKVKIN
+270 AAGKKAKVKIN
-282 LAAAGAA
+282 LAVAGAA

-310 QAKFTMS
+310 QARFTMS
-317 VEAEHIVTENISIY
+317 VEAEHIVTENISIF

-374 REKIPATNLLTHD
+374 RDRIPATNLLSHD
-387 ITSTLAQ
+387 ITSTLA
-394 LDTSVPI
+394 LPGGTAT
-401 GAGSGD
+401 GTGD
-407 NKLFNVQ
+407 NKIFNVQ

-453 MAKYTQTT
+453 MDKYTQTT

-502 RQDFL
+502 TQDFL

-536 IATIGGKNIA
+536 IATIGGKNMA

-554 ITGISDLLGI
+554 IAGINDLLGI

>member
-1 MATIFKTVED
+1 MATKFKTVED
-11 VKKAFRNV
+11 VKKAFRTV
-19 ANGADVLPRHGGFRY
+19 AAGADTLPRHGGFRY

-74 GTNAYLT
+74 GTNAYLS
-81 DCRANRVNVSENLY
+81 DCRANRVPVSESLYEGVNLS
-95 AGIDLKECEDNYFS
+95 DCEDNYYS
-109 TVSEAFEATTAQQAP
+109 VCEAFEATTAQQAP

-137 EKSVLPFLCH
+137 EKTVLPFLCH

-161 KITSVNSLGD
+161 KITAVNSLGT
-171 IKAGD
+171 IEKGD

-184 PKQPNHAYVATHIT
+184 PAQPNAFATTHIV
-198 NEEIGELAD
+198 NEEIGELND
-207 GTTEYEFELNFV
+207 GVAEYEFELKFV
-219 PQPGTVVITLD
+219 PHPGTLIVTLD

-239 QAEKAQNNE
+239 QAEKAQDNKG
-248 AILTPVAE
+248 ILTPVGE
-256 ALGMATMTYPTEAQ
+256 ALGFATVEYPTEAEQ
-270 QEAGVKTKVKIN
+270 AAGKKAKVKIN
-282 LAAAGAA
+282 LAVAGAA

-310 QAKFTMS
+310 QARFTMS
-317 VEAEHIVTENISIY
+317 VEAEHIVTENISIF

-387 ITSTLAQ
+387 ITSTLA
-394 LDTSVPI
+394 LPGGTAT
-401 GAGSGD
+401 GTGD
-407 NKLFNVQ
+407 NKIFNVQ

-425 VINKASGIDA
+425 VINKSSGIDA

-453 MAKYTQTT
+453 MDKYTQTT

-502 RQDFL
+502 TQDFL

-536 IATIGGKNIA
+536 IATIGGKNMP

-554 ITGISDLLGI
+554 IAGINDLLGI

>member
-1 MATIFKTVED
+1 MATKFKTVED
-11 VKKAFRNV
+11 VKKAFRTV
-19 ANGADVLPRHGGFRY
+19 AAGADTLPRHGGFRY

-74 GTNAYLT
+74 GTNAYLS
-81 DCRANRVNVSENLY
+81 DCRANRVPVSESLYEGVNLS
-95 AGIDLKECEDNYFS
+95 DCEDNYYS
-109 TVSEAFEATTAQQAP
+109 VCEAFEATTAQQAP

-137 EKSVLPFLCH
+137 EKTVLPFLCH

-161 KITSVNSLGD
+161 KITAVNSLGT
-171 IKAGD
+171 IEKGD

-184 PKQPNHAYVATHIT
+184 PAQPNAFATTHIV
-198 NEEIGELAD
+198 NEEIGELND
-207 GTTEYEFELNFV
+207 GVAEYEFELKFV
-219 PQPGTVVITLD
+219 PHPGTLIVTLD

-239 QAEKAQNNE
+239 QAEKAQDNKG
-248 AILTPVAE
+248 ILTPVGE
-256 ALGMATMTYPTEAQ
+256 ALGFATVEYPTEAEQ
-270 QEAGVKTKVKIN
+270 AAGKKAKVKIN
-282 LAAAGAA
+282 LAVAGAA

-310 QAKFTMS
+310 QARFTMS
-317 VEAEHIVTENISIY
+317 VEAEHIVTENISIF

-387 ITSTLAQ
+387 ITSTLA
-394 LDTSVPI
+394 LPGGTAT
-401 GAGSGD
+401 GTGD
-407 NKLFNVQ
+407 NKIFNVQ

-425 VINKASGIDA
+425 VINKSSGIDA

-453 MAKYTQTT
+453 MDKYTQTT
-461 VDQEDQMGGMFLA
+461 IDQEDQMGGMFLA

-502 RQDFL
+502 TQDFL

-536 IATIGGKNIA
+536 IATIGGKNMA

-554 ITGISDLLGI
+554 IAGINDLLGI

>member
-1 MATIFKTVED
+1 MATKFKTVED
-11 VKKAFRNV
+11 VKKAFRTV
-19 ANGADVLPRHGGFRY
+19 AAGADTLPRHGGFRY

-57 FSRSEIFE
+57 CSRSEIFE

-74 GTNAYLT
+74 GTNAYLS
-81 DCRANRVNVSENLY
+81 DCRANRVPVSESLYEGVNLS
-95 AGIDLKECEDNYFS
+95 DCEDNYYS
-109 TVSEAFEATTAQQAP
+109 VCEAFEATTAQQAP

-137 EKSVLPFLCH
+137 EKTVLPFLCH

-161 KITSVNSLGD
+161 KITAVNGLGT
-171 IKAGD
+171 IEKGD

-184 PKQPNHAYVATHIT
+184 PAQPNAFATTHIV
-198 NEEIGELAD
+198 NEEIGELND
-207 GTTEYEFELNFV
+207 GVAEYEFELKFV
-219 PQPGTVVITLD
+219 PHPGTLIVTLD

-239 QAEKAQNNE
+239 QAEKAQDNKG
-248 AILTPVAE
+248 ILTPVGE
-256 ALGMATMTYPTEAQ
+256 ALGFATVEYPTEAEQ
-270 QEAGVKTKVKIN
+270 AAGKKAKVKIN
-282 LAAAGAA
+282 LAVAGAA

-310 QAKFTMS
+310 QARFTMS
-317 VEAEHIVTENISIY
+317 VEAEHIVTENISIF

-387 ITSTLAQ
+387 ITSTLA
-394 LDTSVPI
+394 LPGGTAT
-401 GAGSGD
+401 GTGD
-407 NKLFNVQ
+407 NKIFNVQ

-425 VINKASGIDA
+425 VINKSSGIDA

-453 MAKYTQTT
+453 MDKYTQTT

-502 RQDFL
+502 TQDFL

-536 IATIGGKNIA
+536 IATIGGKNMA

-554 ITGISDLLGI
+554 IAGINDLLGI

>member
-1 MATIFKTVED
+1 MATKFKTVED
-11 VKKAFRNV
+11 VKKAFRTV
-19 ANGADVLPRHGGFRY
+19 AAGADTLPRHGGFRY

-49 SDYNKISG
+49 SDYNKVSG

-74 GTNAYLT
+74 GTNAYLS
-81 DCRANRVNVSENLY
+81 DCRANRVPVSESLY
-95 AGIDLKECEDNYFS
+95 EGVTLSECEDNYYS
-109 TVSEAFEATTAQQAP
+109 VCEAFEATTAQQAP

-137 EKSVLPFLCH
+137 EKTVLPFLCH

-161 KITSVNSLGD
+161 KITAVNSLGT
-171 IKAGD
+171 IREGD

-184 PKQPNHAYVATHIT
+184 PAQPNAFATTHIV
-198 NEEIGELAD
+198 NEEIGELND
-207 GTTEYEFELNFV
+207 GVAEYEFELKFV
-219 PQPGTVVITLD
+219 PHPGTLIVTLD

-239 QAEKAQNNE
+239 QAEKAQDNKG
-248 AILTPVAE
+248 ILTPVGE
-256 ALGMATMTYPTEAQ
+256 ALGFATVEYPTEAEQ
-270 QEAGVKTKVKIN
+270 AAGKKAKVKIN

-310 QAKFTMS
+310 QARFTMS
-317 VEAEHIVTENISIY
+317 VEAEHIVTENISVF

-374 REKIPATNLLTHD
+374 RDRIPATNLLNHD
-387 ITSTLAQ
+387 ITSTLA
-394 LDTSVPI
+394 LPGGTAT
-401 GAGSGD
+401 GTGD
-407 NKLFNVQ
+407 NKIFNVQ

-453 MAKYTQTT
+453 MDKYTQTT

-502 RQDFL
+502 SQDFL

-554 ITGISDLLGI
+554 ITGINDLLGI

>member
-1 MATIFKTVED
+1 MATKFKTVED
-11 VKKAFRNV
+11 VKKAFRTV
-19 ANGADVLPRHGGFRY
+19 AAGADTLPRHGGFRY

-74 GTNAYLT
+74 GTNAYLS
-81 DCRANRVNVSENLY
+81 DCRANRVPVSESLYEGVNLS
-95 AGIDLKECEDNYFS
+95 DCEDNYYS
-109 TVSEAFEATTAQQAP
+109 VCEAFEATTAQQAP

-137 EKSVLPFLCH
+137 EKTVLPFLCH

-161 KITSVNSLGD
+161 KITAVNSLGT
-171 IKAGD
+171 IEKGD

-184 PKQPNHAYVATHIT
+184 PAQPNAFATTHIV
-198 NEEIGELAD
+198 NEEIGELND
-207 GTTEYEFELNFV
+207 GVAEYEFELKFV
-219 PQPGTVVITLD
+219 PHPGTLIVTLD

-239 QAEKAQNNE
+239 QAEKAQDNKG
-248 AILTPVAE
+248 ILTPVGE
-256 ALGMATMTYPTEAQ
+256 ALGFATVEYPTEAEQ
-270 QEAGVKTKVKIN
+270 AAGKKAKVKIN
-282 LAAAGAA
+282 LAVAGAA

-310 QAKFTMS
+310 QARFTMS
-317 VEAEHIVTENISIY
+317 VEAEHIVTENISIF

-387 ITSTLAQ
+387 ITSTLA
-394 LDTSVPI
+394 LPGGTAT
-401 GAGSGD
+401 GTGD
-407 NKLFNVQ
+407 NKIFNVQ

-425 VINKASGIDA
+425 VINKSSGIDA

-453 MAKYTQTT
+453 MDKYTQTT

-502 RQDFL
+502 SQDFL

-528 LSINKKQM
+528 LAINKKQM
-536 IATIGGKNIA
+536 IATIGGKNMA

-554 ITGISDLLGI
+554 IAGINDLLGI

>member
-1 MATIFKTVED
+1 MATKFKTVED
-11 VKKAFRNV
+11 VKKAFRTV
-19 ANGADVLPRHGGFRY
+19 AAGADTLPRHGGFRY

-74 GTNAYLT
+74 GTNAYLS
-81 DCRANRVNVSENLY
+81 DCRANRVPVSESLYEGVNLS
-95 AGIDLKECEDNYFS
+95 DCEDNYYS
-109 TVSEAFEATTAQQAP
+109 VCEAFEATTAQQAP

-137 EKSVLPFLCH
+137 EKTVLPFLCH

-161 KITSVNSLGD
+161 KITAVNSLGT
-171 IKAGD
+171 IEKGD

-184 PKQPNHAYVATHIT
+184 PAQPNAFATTHIV
-198 NEEIGELAD
+198 NEEIGELND
-207 GTTEYEFELNFV
+207 GVAEYEFELKFV
-219 PQPGTVVITLD
+219 PHPGTLIVTLD

-239 QAEKAQNNE
+239 QAEKAQDNKG
-248 AILTPVAE
+248 ILTPVGE
-256 ALGMATMTYPTEAQ
+256 ALGFATVEYPTEAEQ
-270 QEAGVKTKVKIN
+270 AAGKKAKVKIN
-282 LAAAGAA
+282 LAVAGAA

-310 QAKFTMS
+310 QARFTMS
-317 VEAEHIVTENISIY
+317 VEAEHIVTENISIF

-374 REKIPATNLLTHD
+374 RDRVPATNLLNHD
-387 ITSTLAQ
+387 ITSTLA
-394 LDTSVPI
+394 LPGGTAT
-401 GAGSGD
+401 GTGD
-407 NKLFNVQ
+407 NKIFNVQ

-425 VINKASGIDA
+425 VINKSSGIDA

-453 MAKYTQTT
+453 MDKYTQTT

-502 RQDFL
+502 SQDFL

-554 ITGISDLLGI
+554 ITGINDLLGI

>member
-1 MATIFKTVED
+1 MATKFKTVED
-11 VKKAFRNV
+11 VKKAFRTV
-19 ANGADVLPRHGGFRY
+19 AAGADTLPRHGGFRY

-74 GTNAYLT
+74 GTNAYLS
-81 DCRANRVNVSENLY
+81 DCRANRVPVSESLY
-95 AGIDLKECEDNYFS
+95 EGVTLSECEDNYYS
-109 TVSEAFEATTAQQAP
+109 VCEAFEATTAQQAP

-137 EKSVLPFLCH
+137 EKTVLPFLCH

-161 KITSVNSLGD
+161 KITAVNSLGT
-171 IKAGD
+171 IEKGD

-184 PKQPNHAYVATHIT
+184 PAQPNAFATTHIV
-198 NEEIGELAD
+198 NEEIGELND
-207 GTTEYEFELNFV
+207 GVAEYEFELKFV
-219 PQPGTVVITLD
+219 PHPGTLIVTLD

-239 QAEKAQNNE
+239 QAEKAQDNKG
-248 AILTPVAE
+248 ILTPVGE
-256 ALGMATMTYPTEAQ
+256 ALGFATVEYPTEAEQ
-270 QEAGVKTKVKIN
+270 AAGKKAKVKIN
-282 LAAAGAA
+282 LAVAGAA

-310 QAKFTMS
+310 QARFTMS
-317 VEAEHIVTENISIY
+317 VEAEHIVTENISIF

-367 NKVITEI
+367 NKVVTEI
-374 REKIPATNLLTHD
+374 RDRIPATNMLNHD
-387 ITSTLAQ
+387 ITSTLA
-394 LDTSVPI
+394 LPGGTAT
-401 GAGSGD
+401 GTGD
-407 NKLFNVQ
+407 NKIFNVQ

-453 MAKYTQTT
+453 MDKYTQTT

-502 RQDFL
+502 SQDFL

-528 LSINKKQM
+528 LAINKKQM
-536 IATIGGKNIA
+536 IATIGGKNMA

-554 ITGISDLLGI
+554 IAGINDLLGI

>member
-1 MATIFKTVED
+1 MATKFKTVED
-11 VKKAFRNV
+11 VKKAFRTV
-19 ANGADVLPRHGGFRY
+19 AAGADTLPRHGGFRY

-49 SDYNKISG
+49 SDYNKVSG

-74 GTNAYLT
+74 GTNAYLS
-81 DCRANRVNVSENLY
+81 DCRANRVPVSESLY
-95 AGIDLKECEDNYFS
+95 EGVTLSECEDNYYS
-109 TVSEAFEATTAQQAP
+109 VCEAFEATTAQQAP

-137 EKSVLPFLCH
+137 EKTVLPFLCH

-161 KITSVNSLGD
+161 KITAVNSLGT
-171 IKAGD
+171 IKEGD

-184 PKQPNHAYVATHIT
+184 PAQPNAFATTHIV
-198 NEEIGELAD
+198 NEEIGELND
-207 GTTEYEFELNFV
+207 GVAEYEFELKFV
-219 PQPGTVVITLD
+219 PHPGTLIVTLD

-239 QAEKAQNNE
+239 QAEKAQDNKG
-248 AILTPVAE
+248 ILTPVGE
-256 ALGMATMTYPTEAQ
+256 ALGFATVEYPTEAEQ
-270 QEAGVKTKVKIN
+270 AAGKKAKVKIN

-310 QAKFTMS
+310 QARFTMS
-317 VEAEHIVTENISIY
+317 VEAEHIVTENISIF

-374 REKIPATNLLTHD
+374 RDRIPATNLLSHD
-387 ITSTLAQ
+387 ITSTLA
-394 LDTSVPI
+394 LPGGTAT
-401 GAGSGD
+401 GTGD
-407 NKLFNVQ
+407 NKIFNVQ

-425 VINKASGIDA
+425 VINKSSGIDA

-453 MAKYTQTT
+453 MDKYTQTT

-502 RQDFL
+502 SQDFL

-536 IATIGGKNIA
+536 IATIGGKNMA

-554 ITGISDLLGI
+554 ITGINDLLGI

>member
-1 MATIFKTVED
+1 MATKFKTVED

-19 ANGADVLPRHGGFRY
+19 AGGADTLPRHGGFRY
-34 GDIDKHSAVLEEILD
+34 GDIDKHAAVLEEILD

-57 FSRSEIFE
+57 FSRTEIFE

-74 GTNAYLT
+74 GTNAYLS
-81 DCRANRVNVSENLY
+81 DCRANRVPVSESLYEGVNL
-95 AGIDLKECEDNYFS
+95 AECEDNYFS

-137 EKSVLPFLCH
+137 EKTVLPFLCH

-161 KITSVNSLGD
+161 KITAVNSLGT
-171 IKAGD
+171 IEAGD

-184 PKQPNHAYVATHIT
+184 PAQPNAFATTHIV

-207 GTTEYEFELNFV
+207 GTAEYEFELKFV
-219 PQPGTVVITLD
+219 PQPGTLIVTMD
-230 GHTGYFQDF
+230 THTGYFQDF
-239 QAEKAQNNE
+239 QAERAQDNVG
-248 AILTPVAE
+248 ILTPVGE
-256 ALGMATMTYPTEAQ
+256 ALGYATITYPTEAEQ
-270 QEAGVKTKVKIN
+270 QAGVKAKVKIN
-282 LAAAGAA
+282 LATEGAK

-302 THQGGVER
+302 THEGGVER
-310 QAKFTMS
+310 QARFTMS
-317 VEAEHIVTENISIY
+317 VEAEHIVTENISIF

-374 REKIPATNLLTHD
+374 RDVIPAANMLNHD
-387 ITSTLAQ
+387 ITSTLA
-394 LDTSVPI
+394 LP
-401 GAGSGD
+401 GGSATGTGD

-425 VINKASGIDA
+425 VINKSSGIDA
-435 RRFTTFV
+435 RKFTTFV

-453 MAKYTQTT
+453 LPKYNQTT

-474 GTYDGIPVVAGYDP
+474 GTYDGIPVVAGYEP
-488 IIPEGEVIG
+488 VIPSGEVIG

-502 RQDFL
+502 SQDFL

-528 LSINKKQM
+528 LAINKKQM

-546 PQLTGKLT
+546 PQLTGKLL
-554 ITGISDLLGI
+554 ISGIDDLLGL

>member
-1 MATIFKTVED
+1 MATKFKTVED
-11 VKKAFRNV
+11 VKKAFRTV
-19 ANGADVLPRHGGFRY
+19 AAGADTLPRHGGFRY

-74 GTNAYLT
+74 GTNAYLS
-81 DCRANRVNVSENLY
+81 DCRANRVPVSESLY
-95 AGIDLKECEDNYFS
+95 EGVTLSECEDNYYS
-109 TVSEAFEATTAQQAP
+109 VCEAFEATTAQQAP

-137 EKSVLPFLCH
+137 EKTVLPFLCH

-161 KITSVNSLGD
+161 KITAVNSLGT
-171 IKAGD
+171 IEKGD

-184 PKQPNHAYVATHIT
+184 PAQPNAFATTHIV
-198 NEEIGELAD
+198 NEEIGELND
-207 GTTEYEFELNFV
+207 GVAEYEFELKFV
-219 PQPGTVVITLD
+219 PHPGTLIVTLD

-239 QAEKAQNNE
+239 QAEKAQDNKG
-248 AILTPVAE
+248 ILTPVGE
-256 ALGMATMTYPTEAQ
+256 ALGFATVEYPTEAEQ
-270 QEAGVKTKVKIN
+270 AAGKKAKVKIN
-282 LAAAGAA
+282 LAVAGAA

-310 QAKFTMS
+310 QARFTMS
-317 VEAEHIVTENISIY
+317 VEAEHIVTENISIF

-387 ITSTLAQ
+387 ITSTLA
-394 LDTSVPI
+394 LPGGTAT
-401 GAGSGD
+401 GTGD
-407 NKLFNVQ
+407 NKIFNVQ

-425 VINKASGIDA
+425 VINKSSGIDA

-453 MAKYTQTT
+453 MDKYTQTT

-502 RQDFL
+502 TQDFL

-536 IATIGGKNIA
+536 IATIGGKNMA

-554 ITGISDLLGI
+554 IAGINDLLGI

>member
-1 MATIFKTVED
+1 MATKFKTVED

-19 ANGADVLPRHGGFRY
+19 AGGADTLPRHGGFRY
-34 GDIDKHSAVLEEILD
+34 GDIDKHAAVLEEILD

-57 FSRSEIFE
+57 FSRTEIFE

-74 GTNAYLT
+74 GTNAYLS
-81 DCRANRVNVSENLY
+81 DCRANRVPVSESLYEGVNL
-95 AGIDLKECEDNYFS
+95 AECEDNYFS

-137 EKSVLPFLCH
+137 EKTVLPFLCH

-161 KITSVNSLGD
+161 KITAVNSLGT
-171 IKAGD
+171 IEAGD

-184 PKQPNHAYVATHIT
+184 PAQPNAFATTHIV

-207 GTTEYEFELNFV
+207 GTAEYEFELKFV
-219 PQPGTVVITLD
+219 PQPGTLIVTMD
-230 GHTGYFQDF
+230 THTGYFQDF
-239 QAEKAQNNE
+239 QAERAQDNVG
-248 AILTPVAE
+248 ILTPVGE
-256 ALGMATMTYPTEAQ
+256 ALGYATITYPTEAEQ
-270 QEAGVKTKVKIN
+270 QAGVKAKVKIN
-282 LAAAGAA
+282 LATEGAA

-302 THQGGVER
+302 THEGGVER
-310 QAKFTMS
+310 QARFTMS
-317 VEAEHIVTENISIY
+317 VEAEHIVTENISIF

-374 REKIPATNLLTHD
+374 RDVIPAANMLNHD
-387 ITSTLAQ
+387 ITSTLA
-394 LDTSVPI
+394 LP
-401 GAGSGD
+401 GGSATGTGD

-425 VINKASGIDA
+425 VINKSSGIDA
-435 RRFTTFV
+435 RKFTTFV

-453 MAKYTQTT
+453 LPKYNQTT

-474 GTYDGIPVVAGYDP
+474 GTYDGIPVVAGYEP
-488 IIPEGEVIG
+488 VIPSGEVIG

-502 RQDFL
+502 SQDFL

-528 LSINKKQM
+528 LAINKKQM

-546 PQLTGKLT
+546 PQLTGKLL
-554 ITGISDLLGI
+554 ISGIDDLLGL

>member
-1 MATIFKTVED
+1 MATKFKTVED
-11 VKKAFRNV
+11 VKKAFRTV
-19 ANGADVLPRHGGFRY
+19 AAGADTLPRHGGFRY

-74 GTNAYLT
+74 GTNAYLS
-81 DCRANRVNVSENLY
+81 DCRANRVPVSESLY
-95 AGIDLKECEDNYFS
+95 EGVTLSECEDNYYS
-109 TVSEAFEATTAQQAP
+109 VCEAFEATTAQQAP

-137 EKSVLPFLCH
+137 EKTVLPFLCH

-161 KITSVNSLGD
+161 KITAVNSLGT
-171 IKAGD
+171 IEKGD

-184 PKQPNHAYVATHIT
+184 PAQPNAFATTHIV
-198 NEEIGELAD
+198 NEEIGELND
-207 GTTEYEFELNFV
+207 GVAEYEFELKFV
-219 PQPGTVVITLD
+219 PHPGTLIVTLD

-239 QAEKAQNNE
+239 QAEKAQDNKG
-248 AILTPVAE
+248 ILTPVGE
-256 ALGMATMTYPTEAQ
+256 ALGFATVEYPTEAEQ
-270 QEAGVKTKVKIN
+270 AAGKKAKVKIN
-282 LAAAGAA
+282 LAVAGAA

-310 QAKFTMS
+310 QARFTMS
-317 VEAEHIVTENISIY
+317 VEAEHIVTENISIF

-374 REKIPATNLLTHD
+374 RDRIPATNLLNHD
-387 ITSTLAQ
+387 ITSTLA
-394 LDTSVPI
+394 LPGGTAT
-401 GAGSGD
+401 GTGD
-407 NKLFNVQ
+407 NKIFNVQ

-425 VINKASGIDA
+425 VINKSSGIDA

-453 MAKYTQTT
+453 MDKYTQTT

-502 RQDFL
+502 TQDFL

-536 IATIGGKNIA
+536 IATIGGKNMA

-554 ITGISDLLGI
+554 IAGINDLLGI

>member
-1 MATIFKTVED
+1 MATKFKTVED
-11 VKKAFRNV
+11 VKKAFRSV
-19 ANGADVLPRHGGFRY
+19 ANGADTLPRHGGFRY

-81 DCRANRVNVSENLY
+81 DCRANRVNVSESLY
-95 AGIDLKECEDNYFS
+95 EGVDLSACEDNYFS

-137 EKSVLPFLCH
+137 EKTVLPFLCH

-161 KITSVNSLGD
+161 KITSTNSLGD
-171 IKAGD
+171 VKAGD

-184 PKQPNHAYVATHIT
+184 PVQPNHAYATTHIT
-198 NEEIGELAD
+198 NEELGALAEGE
-207 GTTEYEFELNFV
+207 TEYEFELKFV
-219 PQPGTVVITLD
+219 PHPGTLVVTLD

-239 QAEKAQNNE
+239 QAERAQDNKG
-248 AILTPVAE
+248 ILTPVGE
-256 ALGMATMTYPTEAQ
+256 ALGYATIEYPTEAEQ
-270 QEAGVKTKVKIN
+270 QAGKKAKVKIN
-282 LAAAGAA
+282 LAAAAGSA

-302 THQGGVER
+302 THEGGVER

-317 VEAEHIVTENISIY
+317 VEAEHIVTENISIF
-331 TETNL
+331 TETSL

-374 REKIPATNLLTHD
+374 REKIPATNMLTHD
-387 ITSTLAQ
+387 ITSTLA
-394 LDTSVPI
+394 LP
-401 GAGSGD
+401 GGSATGTGD

-414 FLAIVMGALNK
+414 FLGIVMGALNK

-453 MAKYTQTT
+453 MPKYTQTT
-461 VDQEDQMGGMFLA
+461 V
-474 GTYDGIPVVAGYDP
+474 
-488 IIPEGEVIG
+488 
-497 LFKSK
+497 
-502 RQDFL
+502 
-507 TPYVLGTFMDPVIRD
+507 
-522 IYDQDN
+522 
-528 LSINKKQM
+528 
-536 IATIGGKNIA
+536 NI
-546 PQLTGKLT
+546 
-554 ITGISDLLGI
+554 